1 MEDEEMPKSMMTRLF
16 GDDTNIELE
25 NLDMERLGTGQKTK
39 KSDANLN
46 ERIHQ
51 EDCYGKKDTGINFI
65 DDAGVPH
72 FDRDNR
78 PDEEIYDS
86 EAEESDDDSNF
97 FGSKAKK
104 KRKERRREETMKT
117 EVIDF
122 LSKMEVAAEQD
133 LEAYARKLPAVHKL
147 KMLPEVEVK
156 LRQTELQELLLK
168 NGLLKV
174 LCMWLNLMPDGNLP
188 NINLRSSLIRLIDIL
203 PVETDDFDRK
213 EELKRS
219 GLAKILVFLTT
230 IPQETGSNRAICKK
244 LIEKW
249 SRPVYELS
257 AEYKYIH
264 RSGQVYDAYDSEN
277 EELATRRTKRSS
289 KLLESMDDVSVPARS
304 GPKYGE
310 KGYRHHAEIP
320 DSSIPEYTK
329 RPRLKMDP
337 GEVKSRGQSNEQ
349 RRIRKLVGKVSGLKK
364 KNGQAYQPSVEGR
377 GLVGIQK

>member
-1 MEDEEMPKSMMTRLF
+1 MGDERIQSSMMTRLF
-16 GDDTNIELE
+16 GDDADIDVKDLDTNQLI
-25 NLDMERLGTGQKTK
+25 NKRKNTGNIV
-39 KSDANLN
+39 NLN
-46 ERIHQ
+46 ERNSHKVRHGNI
-51 EDCYGKKDTGINFI
+51 DTGVNFI
-65 DDAGVPH
+65 NDTGVSH
-72 FDRDNR
+72 SDRDNR

-86 EAEESDDDSNF
+86 EAEESDEDINF
-97 FGSKAKK
+97 FGSKDK
-104 KRKERRREETMKT
+104 KRKKERRREETMKT

-133 LEAYARKLPAVHKL
+133 LEAYALKLPAVYKL
-147 KMLPEVEVK
+147 KMLPEVEIK

-174 LCMWLNLMPDGNLP
+174 LYMWLNLLPDGNLP

-203 PVETDDFDRK
+203 PLETDNFDRK
-213 EELKRS
+213 DELKRS

-257 AEYKYIH
+257 SEYKYIH
-264 RSGQVYDAYDSEN
+264 RSGQVYDAYDSDNN
-277 EELATRRTKRSS
+277 ELSMRRTKRPSRI
-289 KLLESMDDVSVPARS
+289 LEPVDDMSVSAHS
-304 GPKYGE
+304 GPRYGE

-320 DSSIPEYTK
+320 DSSIPEYVK

-364 KNGQAYQPSVEGR
+364 KTGQAYQPSVEGR

>member
-1 MEDEEMPKSMMTRLF
+1 MGDERIQSSMMTRLF
-16 GDDTNIELE
+16 GDDADIDVKDLDTNQLI
-25 NLDMERLGTGQKTK
+25 NKCKNIGNIV
-39 KSDANLN
+39 NLN
-46 ERIHQ
+46 ERNSHKVRHGNI
-51 EDCYGKKDTGINFI
+51 DTGVNFI
-65 DDAGVPH
+65 NDTGVSH
-72 FDRDNR
+72 SDRDNR
-78 PDEEIYDS
+78 PDEEIHDS
-86 EAEESDDDSNF
+86 EAEESDEDINF
-97 FGSKAKK
+97 FGSKDK
-104 KRKERRREETMKT
+104 KRKKERRREETMKT

-133 LEAYARKLPAVHKL
+133 LEAYALKLPAVYKL
-147 KMLPEVEVK
+147 KMLPEVEIK

-174 LCMWLNLMPDGNLP
+174 LYMWLNLMPDGNLP

-213 EELKRS
+213 DELKRS

-264 RSGQVYDAYDSEN
+264 RSGQVYDAYDSDNN
-277 EELATRRTKRSS
+277 ELSMRRTKRPSRI
-289 KLLESMDDVSVPARS
+289 LEPVDDMSVSAHS
-304 GPKYGE
+304 GPRYGE

-320 DSSIPEYTK
+320 DSSIPEYVK

-364 KNGQAYQPSVEGR
+364 KTGQAYQPSVEGR

>member
-1 MEDEEMPKSMMTRLF
+1 MEDKGNPTSIMTRLF
-16 GDDTNIELE
+16 GNETNIDVK
-25 NLDMERLGTGQKTK
+25 NLDIERVDDEQTTK
-39 KSDANLN
+39 KNDDDLN
-46 ERIHQ
+46 ERTQQEIHHRKI
-51 EDCYGKKDTGINFI
+51 ETGINFI
-65 DDAGVPH
+65 DDTGVPH

-86 EAEESDDDSNF
+86 EAEESDDDF
-97 FGSKAKK
+97 KLFGSKGTKR
-104 KRKERRREETMKT
+104 RKERRREETMKT

-133 LEAYARKLPAVHKL
+133 LEAYALKLPAVHKL

-156 LRQTELQELLLK
+156 LRQTELQELMLK
-168 NGLLKV
+168 NGLLKII
-174 LCMWLNLMPDGNLP
+174 CMWLNLMPDGNLP

-264 RSGQVYDAYDSEN
+264 RSGQVYDAYDSDDD
-277 EELATRRTKRSS
+277 ELSPRRS
-289 KLLESMDDVSVPARS
+289 KGPSKILEPMDDVTVSVRS
-304 GPKYGE
+304 GPRYGE

-364 KNGQAYQPSVEGR
+364 KSGQAYQPSVEGR